1 MKYLVLLLVVGVV
14 LAWLSIARRRSR
26 GGRSRPGGDDAASR
40 RAAAPTAML
49 GCVHCG
55 VHLPRPEALFDAA
68 GRPYCSEAHRLAGP
82 R

>member
-26 GGRSRPGGDDAASR
+26 GERSGPGGAGAGPR
-40 RAAAPTAML
+40 RDAPTAML

-68 GRPYCSEAHRLAGP
+68 GRPYCSEAHRLGGP